1 MASETSQIDP
11 RPYRPGR
18 RRLVVTG
25 AAGVLVLSTLV
36 IAGVVPRLR
45 AAAEVA
51 GDRERLAAEP
61 AHVRV
66 AAPHR
71 QGDGG
76 KIVLP
81 GTVQPVQE
89 AVVNARASGYIHAYT
104 VDIGDAVKAG
114 QVMATLDTPDIDE
127 ELRAAEAASAQAK
140 ANIEQAK
147 TQLAL
152 ASTESTR
159 YQALAGSGVVSQQDM
174 EEHKASFDARGA
186 NLRAADAALGTAD
199 ANVQRLRDLKQF
211 ATIVAPF
218 DGVVTVRNI
227 EIGQLVTAGTG
238 QAMFRVANTSV
249 VRVFVSVPQVYAPAV
264 NVGDAAAISLRE
276 FPNRTFDGKVT
287 RTSRALDPATRTLT
301 TEIRIPNPDGT
312 LLPGMYAQI
321 ALAASRVDSPL
332 MIAPA
337 SLVADASGTRVAVV
351 DRGAIRW
358 RQVKV
363 DGNVGDEV
371 AILSGLSDAD
381 RIVVAPSERLTEG
394 LLVTAE
400 LEPAKPTPPAKP
412 GDQARP
418 APPEKLP
425 DKPEQP

>member
-1 MASETSQIDP
+1 MESEASEIDP
-11 RPYRPGR
+11 RPFRPGR
-18 RRLVVTG
+18 RRLVMTG
-25 AAGVLVLSTLV
+25 AVAALALSTLV
-36 IAGVVPRLR
+36 FAGVVPRLR
-45 AAAEVA
+45 AAAEVED
-51 GDRERLAAEP
+51 DRERLAAEP
-61 AHVRV
+61 AHVHV
-66 AAPHR
+66 AVPRHQA
-71 QGDGG
+71 DGG
-76 KIVLP
+76 KVALP
-81 GTVQPVQE
+81 GTVQAVQE
-89 AVVNARASGYIHAYT
+89 AVVNARANGYIHSYT
-104 VDIGDAVKAG
+104 VDIGDSVKAG

-127 ELRAAEAASAQAK
+127 ELRAAEAASAQAN

-147 TQLAL
+147 TQLEL

-159 YQALAGSGVVSQQDM
+159 YQTLAGSGVVSQQDM

-186 NLRAADAALGTAD
+186 SLRASEAALRTAD
-199 ANVQRLRDLKQF
+199 ANVQRLRDLKAF

-238 QAMFRVANTSV
+238 QAMFRVANTSI
-249 VRVFVSVPQVYAPAV
+249 VRVYVNVPQVYAPSV

-301 TEIRIPNPDGT
+301 TEIRVPNPDGA

-321 ALAASRVDSPL
+321 SLGVNRVDSPL

-351 DRGAIRW
+351 DHGAIHW

-363 DGNVGDEV
+363 DSNLGDDV
-371 AILSGLSDAD
+371 AILSGLSASDQV
-381 RIVVAPSERLTEG
+381 VVAPSERLVEG
-394 LLVTAE
+394 LAVSAE
-400 LEPAKPTPPAKP
+400 LEPAKSVPPKK
-412 GDQARP
+412 
-418 APPEKLP
+418 PEKP
-425 DKPEQP
+425 